1 MKSGPKTPSVEADY
15 TLYGFLKA
23 DFPDTLKH
31 TLYTSVCAR
40 LADEFQDEDPRRAWQ
55 LSPHGALWHRMRWRA
70 RAPASG
76 GERMR
81 S

>member
-55 LSPHGALWHRMRWRA
+55 LSPHGALWGGLSVGDLRA
-70 RAPASG
+70 ALRLG
-76 GERMR
+76 RL
-81 S
+81 